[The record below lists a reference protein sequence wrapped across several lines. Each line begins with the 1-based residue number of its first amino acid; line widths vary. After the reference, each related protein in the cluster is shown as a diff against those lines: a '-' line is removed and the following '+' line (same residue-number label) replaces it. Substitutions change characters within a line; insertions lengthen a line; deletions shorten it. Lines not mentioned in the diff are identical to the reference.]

1 MLTNSIPVG
10 ELVVAWLAKLMHGGI
25 LEVLEIS
32 RGYFKCRG
40 RGSNTSLLQCMSILE
55 IPVAGLAVRAINR
68 QTFSNLLKFDLV
80 SGSVSEM
87 LLL

>member
-10 ELVVAWLAKLMHGGI
+10 ELAVAWLAKLMHGGI

-40 RGSNTSLLQCMSILE
+40 RGSNTSLL
-55 IPVAGLAVRAINR
+55 
-68 QTFSNLLKFDLV
+68 
-80 SGSVSEM
+80 
-87 LLL
+87 